1 MTFGYFITRLKSLLT
16 LKGVVGRKG
25 IWVAVES
32 VLLDNVLIEVII
44 ETLNFLFIC
53 SFIESIGVAVSVDL
67 VDYVSFLFH

>member
-1 MTFGYFITRLKSLLT
+1 MTFGYFITRLKNLLT
-16 LKGVVGRKG
+16 LKVVVGRKG